1 MMMSIRDGVYE
12 NRKKSGNIWQVDSPI
27 KLNKIIFLKN
37 MS

>member
-1 MMMSIRDGVYE
+1 MEFMRLE
-12 NRKKSGNIWQVDSPI
+12 KKSGNIWQVDSPI